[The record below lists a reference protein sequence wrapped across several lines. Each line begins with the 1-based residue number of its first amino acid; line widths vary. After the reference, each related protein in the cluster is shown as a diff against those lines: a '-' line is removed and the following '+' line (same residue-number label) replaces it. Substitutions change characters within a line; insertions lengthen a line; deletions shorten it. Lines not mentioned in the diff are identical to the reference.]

1 MSYNRNQKHNK
12 NFQRKPK
19 ERIPQAIGN
28 KVIVIDGN
36 VDQALRKLKKKISN
50 SGLMQELRDRE
61 HYEKPTQKRKVAKAI
76 AKKREQKRI
85 AKDSLYLKGRKK
97 Y

>member
-12 NFQRKPK
+12 NFQHKPK
-19 ERIPQAIGN
+19 QRPPQVFGN

-61 HYEKPTQKRKVAKAI
+61 HYEKPTQKRKVAKAM

-85 AKDSLYLKGRKK
+85 AKDSMNRKRK

>member
-19 ERIPQAIGN
+19 QRPPQVFGN
-28 KVIVIDGN
+28 KVVVIDGN

-61 HYEKPTQKRKVAKAI
+61 HYEKPTQKRKVAKAM
-76 AKKREQKRI
+76 AKKREQKRV
-85 AKDSLYLKGRKK
+85 AKDSMNRKRK

>member
-1 MSYNRNQKHNK
+1 MSYNRNQKYK
-12 NFQRKPK
+12 KTFQRKPK
-19 ERIPQAIGN
+19 EQTPRVFGN

-61 HYEKPTQKRKVAKAI
+61 HYEKPTKKRKVAKAM
-76 AKKREQKRI
+76 AKKREKTRVSKELLSRKR
-85 AKDSLYLKGRKK
+85 K

>member
-19 ERIPQAIGN
+19 ERPPQVFGN
-28 KVIVIDGN
+28 KVVVIDGN

-61 HYEKPTQKRKVAKAI
+61 HYEKPTQKRKVAKAM
-76 AKKREQKRI
+76 AKKREQKRV
-85 AKDSLYLKGRKK
+85 AKDSMNRKRK

>member
-1 MSYNRNQKHNK
+1 MSYNRNQKHK
-12 NFQRKPK
+12 RNFQHKPK
-19 ERIPQAIGN
+19 EQIPRVFGN

-36 VDQALRKLKKKISN
+36 EDQALRKLKKKISN
-50 SGLMQELRDRE
+50 SGLMQELKERE

-76 AKKREQKRI
+76 AKKREQKRVQ
-85 AKDSLYLKGRKK
+85 KESLYLKGRKK

>member
-1 MSYNRNQKHNK
+1 MTYDRNQKHK
-12 NFQRKPK
+12 RNFQRKPK
-19 ERIPQAIGN
+19 EQIPRVFGN

-50 SGLMQELRDRE
+50 SGLMQELKDRE
-61 HYEKPTQKRKVAKAI
+61 HYEKPTQKRKIAKAI

>member
-1 MSYNRNQKHNK
+1 MSYNRNQKHSK

-19 ERIPQAIGN
+19 ERTPQVFGN
-28 KVIVIDGN
+28 KVVVIDGN

-61 HYEKPTQKRKVAKAI
+61 HYEKPTQKRKVAKAM

-85 AKDSLYLKGRKK
+85 AKDTLNRKRK

>member
-1 MSYNRNQKHNK
+1 MSYNRNQKHK
-12 NFQRKPK
+12 RNFQHKPK
-19 ERIPQAIGN
+19 EQTPRVFGN

-50 SGLMQELRDRE
+50 SGLMQELKDRE

-76 AKKREQKRI
+76 AKKREQKRVQ
-85 AKDSLYLKGRKK
+85 KESLYLKGRKK

>member
-19 ERIPQAIGN
+19 QKPHQVFGN

-61 HYEKPTQKRKVAKAI
+61 HYEKPTQKRKVAKAM
-76 AKKREQKRI
+76 AKKREQKRV
-85 AKDSLYLKGRKK
+85 AKDTLNRKRK

>member
-1 MSYNRNQKHNK
+1 MSYNRNQKHSK

-19 ERIPQAIGN
+19 ERTPQVFGN
-28 KVIVIDGN
+28 KVVVIDGN

-61 HYEKPTQKRKVAKAI
+61 HYEKPTQKRKVAKAM
-76 AKKREQKRI
+76 AKKREQKRV
-85 AKDSLYLKGRKK
+85 AKDTLNRKRK

>member
-19 ERIPQAIGN
+19 QKPPQVFGN

-61 HYEKPTQKRKVAKAI
+61 HYEKPTQKRKVAKAM

-85 AKDSLYLKGRKK
+85 AKDSMNRKRK